1 MQFSGVRDFD
11 LVQSSSA
18 LRDSLLQNWAA
29 GGDVTHCYLAVFTF
43 FGNTAPDGPGF
54 AIAVR
59 TGQPKSFYMP
69 PQVEKNPENS
79 IPDSGQWYA
88 VFNMPGN
95 MI

>member
-1 MQFSGVRDFD
+1 VRDFD

-69 PQVEKNPENS
+69 PQVEKKLFGWPVKELL
-79 IPDSGQWYA
+79 YA
-88 VFNMPGN
+88 SPGRKKS
-95 MI
+95 